1 MPTYMHTHAYKHT
14 HAHTHAYMAFFY
26 ETAFFPDIG
35 RTTDLYK
42 STPWNFIISDLKKL
56 TAVIIYNISSQNLSF
71 LSNTMKAKDVL
82 LVTK

>member
-1 MPTYMHTHAYKHT
+1 MYTHPIPMPTYMHTHAYKHT

-42 STPWNFIISDLKKL
+42 STPWNFIISDLKE
-56 TAVIIYNISSQNLSF
+56 TNSSYHIQHLLSKF
-71 LSNTMKAKDVL
+71 VLSQ
-82 LVTK
+82 